1 MKVEEKTA
9 EDDAKMPMAASIS
22 FNKLGLATYNDTLPP
37 LDERAPSNFD
47 SHGTIRNYSN
57 LNEYASQMQS
67 RCRSERFHNE
77 NDVLIAQ
84 MKYLTVSEANDLQI
98 EDLNK
103 MVKIIVFAPNESVKS
118 AILKKHKHY
127 HDELM
132 RSELQKQETDEFIEK
147 FRRANARKEK
157 KLQAQKEKESLE
169 KKVLQQNTSVKTT
182 QIDGKKYHIEQ
193 DGSITLISQPNVE
206 RMPNEFVN
214 EVEHQTKK
222 AVEVEQSEMLARLA
236 LQLQA
241 SRMSKAV
248 TKELEEMI
256 VE

>member
-1 MKVEEKTA
+1 
-9 EDDAKMPMAASIS
+9 
-22 FNKLGLATYNDTLPP
+22 
-37 LDERAPSNFD
+37 
-47 SHGTIRNYSN
+47 
-57 LNEYASQMQS
+57 
-67 RCRSERFHNE
+67 
-77 NDVLIAQ
+77 
-84 MKYLTVSEANDLQI
+84 
-98 EDLNK
+98 

-132 RSELQKQETDEFIEK
+132 RSDLQKQETDEFIEK

-248 TKELEEMI
+248 TKELEEMV